1 MSILTEAKLTIL
13 IVDDDRQI
21 IRLLTLLF
29 EQHNYEVIACYSGAD
44 VRRLWESSTAVER
57 TKIGVVLLDLMLP
70 ATNTRD
76 LYHFLRADPH
86 IAEVPVL
93 VLSAMSDIDHRVAWL
108 ELGVDDYLVK
118 PYPLDEMVARI
129 QIHTKLRHLR
139 QAQQKAEAQAD
150 IRAQYLHAINEVG
163 HIASQ
168 QLDLEMMLE
177 KVAHAIHDQ
186 FDCASCSLYLVD
198 VLHEQKESLI
208 HILSVPAE
216 AYPETDGLPPMVQA
230 AAQSQQSQKQ
240 GRTVA
245 IPIQRGMI
253 LMGIILVTLS
263 PTNEWLEETVES
275 LETLAIQ
282 LATAV
287 TNAYLF
293 QDIRTHNQQL
303 KRVIQENTRLLR
315 LETKQ
320 RRQAE
325 QLHLMSQLIG
335 SSLDL
340 SAVLSAAIEN
350 LRTMIDVERSSIFLL
365 DRETGQ
371 LFFAR
376 TLNELA
382 PQIQRKPLDREA
394 GIVGHVIR
402 ERRPIIE
409 NDVRN
414 SPYFSPEIDRITGL
428 HTYSLL
434 CVPLIAHNQTIGALE
449 LINKRQEPFNDVDE
463 RLAVSA
469 ATSIAIAIDNARL
482 YEEQANLLRERELS
496 QQQLVQSEKMA
507 AAGRL
512 AASLAHEINNP
523 LQAIH
528 SCLQLLLAFELP
540 DEKKAEYLNM
550 AGEEVERLVSITSR
564 IMDFAR
570 PSNDEMKCLA
580 VDQILKQVL
589 NLAQKYMTHQK
600 IKLQQFAEPNLPKVQ
615 VVSDQIAQVFLNIM
629 LNGIDATPPKGVLTI
644 VTQHEADWVKVS
656 FIDSG
661 AGMDTAVQ
669 AQVFEPF
676 FTTKDGHTGLG
687 LTISYGIIERHGGQ
701 IEVTSVPGE
710 GSTFTVYL
718 PACTHEAEYPHNKKA
733 HSPSALVVT
742 PKN

>member
-1 MSILTEAKLTIL
+1 MSILTESKLTIL
-13 IVDDDRQI
+13 VVDDDRTIVQ
-21 IRLLTLLF
+21 LLTLLF
-29 EQHNYEVIACYSGAD
+29 EQHGYEVLACYSGAD

-57 TKIGVVLLDLMLP
+57 AKIGVVLLDLMLP
-70 ATNTRD
+70 GTNTHE
-76 LYHFLRADPH
+76 LYDFLRADPH
-86 IAEVPVL
+86 VTGLPIL
-93 VLSAMSDIDHRVAWL
+93 VLSAMNNIDNRVAWL

-118 PYPLDEMVARI
+118 PYPLDEIVARI
-129 QIHTKLRHLR
+129 QIHIKLRHLR
-139 QAQQKAEAQAD
+139 QAQQKAEAQAE
-150 IRAQYLHAINEVG
+150 IRARYLHAINEVG
-163 HIASQ
+163 HVASQ

-177 KVAHAIHDQ
+177 KVAHAIYNQ
-186 FDCASCSLYLVD
+186 FGCASCSLYLVD
-198 VLHEQKESLI
+198 VLQEQSESLI
-208 HILSVPAE
+208 HVLTVPAD
-216 AYPETDGLPPMVQA
+216 ASPTTGHGRGLPPLVQT

-240 GRTVA
+240 ERTVA

-263 PTNEWLEETVES
+263 PTNEWIEETVQS

-303 KRVIQENTRLLR
+303 KRVIEENTRLLR

-325 QLHLMSQLIG
+325 QLHRMSQLIS
-335 SSLDL
+335 SSLEL

-350 LRTMIDVERSSIFLL
+350 LRTMIDVERGSILLL
-365 DRETGQ
+365 DQETGR

-376 TLNELA
+376 TLEALA
-382 PQIQRKPLDREA
+382 PQLQHASIDREA

-402 ERRPIIE
+402 ERRSIIE
-409 NDVRN
+409 NDAQN
-414 SPYFSPEIDRITGL
+414 SPYFSPKVDRITGL
-428 HTYSLL
+428 QTRSLL
-434 CVPLIAHNQTIGALE
+434 CVPLIAHDQVIGALE
-449 LINKRQEPFNDVDE
+449 LINKRKEPFNDVDE
-463 RLAVSA
+463 RLAISA

-482 YEEQANLLRERELS
+482 YEEQANLLHERELA

-528 SCLQLLLAFELP
+528 SCLQLLLAFELS
-540 DEKKAEYLNM
+540 DKKKAEYLHM

-570 PSNDEMKCLA
+570 PSSEEMTCVT

-600 IKLQQFAEPNLPKVQ
+600 IKLQQFAEPDLPLVQ
-615 VVSDQIAQVFLNIM
+615 VISDQMAQVFLNIM
-629 LNGIDATPPKGVLTI
+629 LNGIDVTPPKGALTI
-644 VTQHEADWVKVS
+644 VTQHEAGWVKVS
-656 FIDSG
+656 FIDAG
-661 AGMDTAVQ
+661 PGMDTAVQ
-669 AQVFEPF
+669 AQIFEPF
-676 FTTKDGHTGLG
+676 FSTKKGHTGLG
-687 LTISYGIIERHGGQ
+687 LTISYGIIERHGGR
-701 IEVTSVPGE
+701 IEIMSAPGE

-718 PACTHEAEYPHNKKA
+718 PACPHETE
-733 HSPSALVVT
+733 
-742 PKN
+742 